1 MRVVASP
8 WHLQHKTLQHT
19 ATHCTVLQHTALHWE
34 ANTVTA
40 FLKNCWVQWRGAV
53 SYQNTFFLQHTA
65 THFNTPQHTAT
76 HCNTLQHSATD
87 LEARTVTALLNTVAR
102 SSQLREHLLPDTR
115 QKLLNYLLEATKIGH
130 PFMTH
135 IWDTYIGYR
144 RTLFPRHALEM
155 TDLPSRGH
163 QKQARSYSIW
173 MHNEGTLIFDMNDT
187 MNAQWMHNECTM
199 NAQWMHNTLQHTATD
214 RDTPQHSAT
223 HCNKIS
229 HALIWHTCSTSI

>member
-1 MRVVASP
+1 MRVASP

-34 ANTVTA
+34 ANTVTP

-173 MHNEGTLIFDMNDT
+173 MQNECR

-199 NAQWMHNTLQHTATD
+199 NAQYTATYCNRPWHASTLRNTLQQNVA
-214 RDTPQHSAT
+214 RSYLT
-223 HCNKIS
+223 HM
-229 HALIWHTCSTSI
+229 

>member
-1 MRVVASP
+1 MDYESSFS
-8 WHLQHKTLQHT
+8 LTLAAQNS
-19 ATHCTVLQHTALHWE
+19 ATHCNTLHRTAAHCIALGGQHSDTVSEELLS
-34 ANTVTA
+34 TVA
-40 FLKNCWVQWRGAV
+40 RSSQLPEHLL
-53 SYQNTFFLQHTA
+53 SA
-65 THFNTPQHTAT
+65 THCNSFQHTAT

-144 RTLFPRHALEM
+144 GTLFPRYALEM

-163 QKQARSYSIW
+163 QKQARSHSI
-173 MHNEGTLIFDMNDT
+173 
-187 MNAQWMHNECTM
+187 
-199 NAQWMHNTLQHTATD
+199 
-214 RDTPQHSAT
+214 
-223 HCNKIS
+223 
-229 HALIWHTCSTSI
+229 